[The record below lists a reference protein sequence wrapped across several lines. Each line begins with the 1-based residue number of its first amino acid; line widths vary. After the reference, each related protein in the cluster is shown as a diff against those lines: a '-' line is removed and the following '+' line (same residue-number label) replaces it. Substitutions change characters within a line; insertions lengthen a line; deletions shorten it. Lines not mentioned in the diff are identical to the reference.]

1 MSERLKILVCAN
13 FAEYFREA
21 AKGEFEDIEI
31 VDYPAQ
37 CRLHKRDTSLLKG
50 VLGQTVANAPE
61 DTALLCGK
69 LCPILE
75 TASESTPKVDVVC
88 ENICFS
94 NIIGGQFVKYLLGN
108 GAYLVTEPW
117 LDKWDRYIGE
127 MGFDQETASRYFREF
142 ASRLIC
148 VTGSTDQDVSG
159 RLAEFASFLDLPF
172 SFIES
177 DRHLIRLLLQR
188 LHSGWKLRIA
198 ERDLNGQLNYY
209 RRQSADLLT
218 VFEIIKSLSGVE
230 NVHSVLQTL
239 KQALSMLFSCE
250 RVDLLLVDRET
261 FETVLS
267 DIHRDFLKDRFQK
280 QMVLEKGS
288 GFLVKI
294 EHSGKTLGII
304 DVRNFRFP
312 QHLDQYLGFSLNIS
326 AVTGLA
332 YANAR
337 KMEIIRRNEAQLE
350 HANSFDS
357 LTGLYN
363 RRRFEREIDRLS
375 RTSPPTDVCLVMCD
389 LDGLKLIN
397 DNLGHAQGDLAIF
410 GTAEILRSCMREND
424 IIARLGGDEFAA
436 LMIECSQDIVDSL
449 KERLDRS
456 LEKFNLGNPDLQI
469 DFSLGF
475 SPVFSSSQNF
485 QEMLKQA
492 DDRMYQEKR
501 KKKGFKGK

>member
-1 MSERLKILVCAN
+1 MEKLRILVCEN
-13 FAEYFREA
+13 FARYFRTPA
-21 AKGEFEDIEI
+21 DKEFEDIEI
-31 VDYPAQ
+31 VEYPSMCLVGKNRKSTLEKKYKDIAAGSA
-37 CRLHKRDTSLLKG
+37 DSS
-50 VLGQTVANAPE
+50 AII
-61 DTALLCGK
+61 CGK

-75 TASESTPKVDVVC
+75 TASESTPKIDVVC

-142 ASRLIC
+142 ASRVIC
-148 VTGSTDQDVSG
+148 VTGSSDQDVSE

-172 SFIES
+172 SFIET

-198 ERDLNGQLNYY
+198 ERDLNGHLNYY
-209 RRQSADLLT
+209 RRQSADFLT

-230 NVHSVLQTL
+230 NVQSVLQTL

-250 RVDLLLVDRET
+250 SVDLLLVDRET
-261 FETVLS
+261 FESDLS
-267 DIHRDFLKDRFQK
+267 DVHRDFLKDRFQK

-288 GFLVKI
+288 GFLVRI

-304 DVRNFRFP
+304 DARNFRFP

-332 YANAR
+332 IANAR
-337 KMEIIRRNEAQLE
+337 KMEIIRRNEAELE

-397 DNLGHAQGDLAIF
+397 DNLGPVSYTHL
-410 GTAEILRSCMREND
+410 TLPTKR
-424 IIARLGGDEFAA
+424 
-436 LMIECSQDIVDSL
+436 IV
-449 KERLDRS
+449 
-456 LEKFNLGNPDLQI
+456 
-469 DFSLGF
+469 
-475 SPVFSSSQNF
+475 
-485 QEMLKQA
+485 
-492 DDRMYQEKR
+492 
-501 KKKGFKGK
+501 